1 MTSEF
6 LGAIESLMEAKG
18 IEGLEALY
26 KRFMQQE
33 PERIGG
39 ARWGLERFRKHATAE
54 APGLYFKFWGPLTR
68 ALEATK
74 RERQELFLAWVG
86 SDLPSG
92 A

>member
-18 IEGLEALY
+18 VQDLDALY
-26 KRFMQQE
+26 TRFMQEQ
-33 PERIGG
+33 PQRISS
-39 ARWGLERFRKHATAE
+39 ARWSYERFRKHATAE
-54 APGLYFKFWGPLTR
+54 APGLYFKFWWPLTW
-68 ALEATK
+68 ALEANK
-74 RERQELFLAWVG
+74 RERARLFLAWVG